1 MRVTMA
7 NPINTELDLN
17 AEVEKYSGEGGSQG
31 DPDKEPV
38 IDPDAKE
45 PVNEEND
52 DDTDDT
58 AKEPDEN
65 GDDDA
70 EEADDEDDSAEKPK
84 KTAKS
89 RINELTAARREAER
103 QAEYWRNKAQ
113 EAQRAAQPVGT
124 QENEPDAA
132 TYDYGEA
139 DPKYIRDLTRFEAK
153 KALDEERVNRAQ
165 ADHNQA
171 LQGAMEATISRGRLN
186 YADFD
191 AKVIEGAN
199 SGSWDCSQDLALQII
214 DSEKGD
220 DIAYYLASNPAEARR
235 LSALPFRSLAREIGK
250 LELTLEDAPVV
261 KPKVVSDVPPPPK
274 RTAKG
279 GGKIGGFDPETAS
292 FADFEKWA
300 AGQMNRR
307 R

>member
-1 MRVTMA
+1 MA
-7 NPINTELDLN
+7 KPEETLDLS
-17 AEVEKYSGEGGSQG
+17 AEVEKYSGEGGGQG
-31 DPDKEPV
+31 DPEKEP
-38 IDPDAKE
+38 IAEPDAKE
-45 PVNEEND
+45 DDDEATD
-52 DDTDDT
+52 DDTDDAEKSDDT
-58 AKEPDEN
+58 AE
-65 GDDDA
+65 DDA
-70 EEADDEDDSAEKPK
+70 DEGDDEDDAAKKPA

-103 QAEYWRNKAQ
+103 QATYWREKAL
-113 EAQRAAQPVGT
+113 EAQRAAAPVGT
-124 QENEPDAA
+124 QENEPDPAS
-132 TYDYGEA
+132 YDYGEA

-171 LQGAMEATISRGRLN
+171 LQGAMEATVSRGRLN

-191 AKVIEGAN
+191 KVVIEGAN
-199 SGSWDCSQDLALQII
+199 SGSWDCSQDLALQLI

-220 DIAYYLASNPAEARR
+220 EIAYFLAKNPTEARR

-261 KPKVVSDVPPPPK
+261 KPKVVSDAPPPPK
-274 RTAKG
+274 RQAKG
-279 GGKIGGFDPETAS
+279 GARSGGFDPETAP

-300 AGQMNRR
+300 QGQMNRR